1 MTKHENYIV
10 NLIKTKI
17 KAKNPEAEIIL
28 YGSRARGDNNKYSD
42 WDILILLN
50 LPTVNIELEKDFRN
64 QIVDIEIETGEAI
77 STFVVSKQEW
87 DTKYIYSPL
96 YKNIKEEGRK
106 LT

>member
-1 MTKHENYIV
+1 MTTYENYIV

-17 KAKNPEAEIIL
+17 KEKDPDAEIVL
-28 YGSRARGDNNKYSD
+28 FGSRARGQNNKYSD

-50 LPTVNIELEKDFRN
+50 LPIVNIELEKEFRN

-87 DTKYIYSPL
+87 ETKYIYSPL
-96 YKNIKEEGRK
+96 YRNIKEEGK
-106 LT
+106 ILI